1 MGMLAGYFL
10 WIRWAF
16 LLFSLI
22 LVSAVAAY
30 YGHLLSDGTRH
41 VLGYLGLG
49 LILLAQYYLWAKFH
63 PRWRWGWPIRR
74 WLRLHMALALGG
86 AFLILFH
93 AASGRMPRGLA
104 LMAVVAML
112 ATAASGITGA
122 LLHGRALRLVRAGEE
137 RGLGEDELFLLSLTE
152 ETFRRW
158 REVHHPITY
167 AFFFLAGAHLM
178 AMLLLLGWL
187 AR

>member
-1 MGMLAGYFL
+1 MLASYLL
-10 WIRWAF
+10 WIRWSF

-30 YGHLLSDGTRH
+30 YGHFLAERARH
-41 VLGYLGLG
+41 GLGYLGLA
-49 LILLAQYYLWAKFH
+49 LIWGAQYYLLAKLH
-63 PRWRWGWPIRR
+63 PRWRWGWPVRR
-74 WLRLHMALALGG
+74 WLRLHMAMALGG
-86 AFLILFH
+86 TFLVLFH

-122 LLHGRALRLVRAGEE
+122 LLHSRAMRLMRAGAQ
-137 RGLGEDELFLLSLTE
+137 GDLGEDELFFMSLTE

-158 REVHHPITY
+158 REAHHPITY
-167 AFFFLAGAHLM
+167 AFFFLAGAHLL
-178 AMLLLLGWL
+178 AMVLLLGWL
-187 AR
+187 R